1 MFYGFLLI
9 VDCSRDIM
17 LVPGL
22 LYRKGGVEAQT
33 FNIVL
38 RPSIDGE
45 DGYTNAANSK
55 LAVSSVWRL
64 L

>member
-1 MFYGFLLI
+1 
-9 VDCSRDIM
+9 M

-55 LAVSSVWRL
+55 LAVSSVR
-64 L
+64 